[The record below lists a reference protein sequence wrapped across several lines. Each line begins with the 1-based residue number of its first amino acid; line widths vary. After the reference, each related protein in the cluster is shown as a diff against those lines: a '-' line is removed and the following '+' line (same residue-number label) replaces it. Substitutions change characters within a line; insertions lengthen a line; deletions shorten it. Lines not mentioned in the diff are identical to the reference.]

1 MLNVSKL
8 VEANPWWKVGHAK
21 EELTPKFKREIFQEI
36 IESISL
42 RQITAILGLRRT
54 GKTTLL
60 YQVIQHLL
68 NQGIKPEHILYFS
81 FDETVEN
88 LDDILNLYKEHIL
101 RKGLGEGNLYFFFD
115 EIQKLSDW
123 QNKIKIIY
131 DTHPNIKIFISGSAS
146 LNILI
151 YAKENLAGRIF
162 YFTLHLLSFQE
173 FLTLKGKKMQKIK
186 ENVLLWKDELRVELN
201 NYLLRPFPETVNADD
216 ELAKKYIKEGVIEK
230 VIFKDLTQLF
240 GIHDI
245 ELIDKIVHIL
255 ANNPGMI
262 VSLEDLSKDFGRSRQ
277 LISNYLYYLCSCFVV
292 NGLKN
297 YRGSLKVSSRKLK
310 KYYLSHP
317 AFALAL
323 DSPDVGKVVENLV
336 MFALKTD
343 HYWRDLNKE
352 VDFIVINK
360 KTIPVEVKYKN
371 NIRKKDIKGLLKF
384 MDEYK
389 LKEGIVITDDM
400 LNEETIEGKKI
411 KYEPLWRWL
420 AT

>member
-1 MLNVSKL
+1 M
-8 VEANPWWKVGHAK
+8 
-21 EELTPKFKREIFQEI
+21 
-36 IESISL
+36 
-42 RQITAILGLRRT
+42 
-54 GKTTLL
+54 
-60 YQVIQHLL
+60 L